1 MSKIKLSFDAV
12 KPFVDKAGTLA
23 KQGFQSLSKLVQNR
37 DFQKGAAAVLIP
49 SGVSAFFLIRK
60 YKKEAAE
67 KDALYKEKLQKHNAI
82 IKELSADA
90 EISKERQDRL
100 LQYDSKLKSKMGSL
114 ETEIEMLKKKIADLK
129 KEREK

>member
-1 MSKIKLSFDAV
+1 MSKIKLSFDTV

-82 IKELSADA
+82 IDA
-90 EISKERQDRL
+90 IHAIS
-100 LQYDSKLKSKMGSL
+100 SMVS
-114 ETEIEMLKKKIADLK
+114 
-129 KEREK
+129 

>member
-1 MSKIKLSFDAV
+1 MSKIKLSFDTV

-82 IKELSADA
+82 IRERSADA

-100 LQYDSKLKSKMGSL
+100 LQYDSKLKSEMGSL
-114 ETEIEMLKKKIADLK
+114 ETEIEMLKKKIADLE

>member
-1 MSKIKLSFDAV
+1 MSKIKLSFDTV
-12 KPFVDKAGTLA
+12 KSFVDKAGTLA

-100 LQYDSKLKSKMGSL
+100 LQYDSKLKSEMGSL
-114 ETEIEMLKKKIADLK
+114 ETEIEMLKKKIADLE